1 MSTAQQRIRFQRLAA
16 IAKRDLLYE
25 LRGRRGL
32 MLPLVTTILLLP
44 TATVRVHYDPLADA
58 EVTRVTGYAP
68 ESVIELDT
76 VEYVRRRAWLRFQ
89 PDEDGALLVEGS
101 AIPLEIR
108 DALELEAKRKNRPTL
123 EMVDL
128 STTPK
133 VPSRSI
139 FFAMISA
146 SILTGA
152 IAESLPGERSRKT
165 LKTLLSAS
173 ITRLELILGKWLAW
187 ASFGAGAALA
197 AAAVAILL
205 GRSEPGFWLLPLPT
219 VAMAT
224 VALGLFLVHRS
235 EDVVSGA
242 TVSLRILPAVLTC
255 SGLLAWLIGN
265 ERPLVGAMVPIGGAL
280 IAAGDTW
287 DGIAAPLIATA
298 SSLGLTAAL
307 LIYTAG
313 HLEQLL
319 PLEQPLMRGVLV
331 AIATTITGAFC
342 WWTPIVGPLLWASGG
357 NPQLTRDLATEPGVM
372 AGALGFALIAAL
384 HFGRSTDRT
393 GDFGYRIPDLPG
405 GCGDSGLVFSVPYA
419 PRPQPSCPPPIF
431 LF

>member
-1 MSTAQQRIRFQRLAA
+1 M
-16 IAKRDLLYE
+16 
-25 LRGRRGL
+25 
-32 MLPLVTTILLLP
+32 
-44 TATVRVHYDPLADA
+44 
-58 EVTRVTGYAP
+58 
-68 ESVIELDT
+68 
-76 VEYVRRRAWLRFQ
+76 
-89 PDEDGALLVEGS
+89 
-101 AIPLEIR
+101 
-108 DALELEAKRKNRPTL
+108 
-123 EMVDL
+123 
-128 STTPK
+128 
-133 VPSRSI
+133 
-139 FFAMISA
+139 
-146 SILTGA
+146 TGA
-152 IAESLPGERSRKT
+152 IAESPLPGERSRKT
-165 LKTLLSAS
+165 LKTLPSAS

-298 SSLGLTAAL
+298 SLLGLTAAL

-331 AIATTITGAFC
+331 AIVNDHH
-342 WWTPIVGPLLWASGG
+342 WRVLLVDPHCRPPS
-357 NPQLTRDLATEPGVM
+357 
-372 AGALGFALIAAL
+372 LGE
-384 HFGRSTDRT
+384 RR
-393 GDFGYRIPDLPG
+393 
-405 GCGDSGLVFSVPYA
+405 
-419 PRPQPSCPPPIF
+419 QPTVNA
-431 LF
+431 